1 MPPKPAIKPRKKVPC
16 HCDECNGK
24 LVDPRTKVKHEA
36 EYEQMNRSSRS
47 TKISKPVS
55 KRVQVDNNDD
65 ETSNASSSSSGS
77 SSSSSTSESQ
87 GPIHIPTKRERKEK
101 FKAVESAVND
111 ELIGEL
117 YNEDTDFS
125 SPIDDDQSEDL
136 NDETSDDERFAAPEL
151 EDFGDNEGFMCPD
164 SDVEFSESWILIW
177 IFKYQSRFRLSEVAI
192 SSLIGFFSQVL
203 KDADSKRFANFPS
216 SSYSAKKLLRI
227 DKATKTYAVCPKCNN
242 LYKIGEILGQN
253 EQVTEASPG
262 LKCSQVEFPK
272 HPMKKHREACGEE
285 LLKNVPVN
293 NGYIKRPRIVFPMPD
308 LKTQIFTMYQRP
320 NFEQNLA
327 KWANRHINGDI
338 LADIYD
344 GEVWKT
350 FKSDDNL
357 FFTPELADSNLGIMI
372 NLDWFQPFD
381 RTIYS
386 TGVIYGVICNLPRE
400 IRFRQENMLILG
412 LLPGPH
418 EVHADNINHF
428 LSPIVTEL
436 LEFWTGVII
445 KTPNNPTGKTVRMA
459 IICCSSDIPAA
470 RKLCGHISALAACHR
485 CYKRANN
492 GNFGNFDDMTDWF
505 KPRDLEDFRQNA
517 IAWRNC
523 KTKDE
528 RNQHV
533 SNNLVRWT
541 ELLRLP
547 YFNPIRHCVVDPM
560 HNLFL
565 GIASWIVKRLWID
578 GGKISKDDLKIMEK
592 RAEAI
597 KLPADMGRIPN
608 KISTG
613 EGFSGFTA
621 DQWKTFI
628 LVYSTPIMW
637 DLLSVNDREI
647 LGNFVRACSL
657 LVCRIIN
664 TNEINEA
671 HNRLL
676 KIGKLIEEHY
686 GENLITPN
694 IHLSLHIA
702 ECCRDYGPIYSFWC
716 YSFERMNGI
725 LGKYFNNE
733 CFGF

>member
-1 MPPKPAIKPRKKVPC
+1 
-16 HCDECNGK
+16 
-24 LVDPRTKVKHEA
+24 
-36 EYEQMNRSSRS
+36 
-47 TKISKPVS
+47 
-55 KRVQVDNNDD
+55 
-65 ETSNASSSSSGS
+65 
-77 SSSSSTSESQ
+77 
-87 GPIHIPTKRERKEK
+87 
-101 FKAVESAVND
+101 
-111 ELIGEL
+111 
-117 YNEDTDFS
+117 
-125 SPIDDDQSEDL
+125 
-136 NDETSDDERFAAPEL
+136 
-151 EDFGDNEGFMCPD
+151 
-164 SDVEFSESWILIW
+164 
-177 IFKYQSRFRLSEVAI
+177 
-192 SSLIGFFSQVL
+192 LIGFFSQVL

-262 LKCSQVEFPK
+262 LKCSRVEFPK
-272 HPMKKHREACGEE
+272 HPMKKYREVCGEE

-327 KWANRHINGDI
+327 KWANRHVNGDI

-350 FKSDDNL
+350 FKSDDTL

-676 KIGKLIEEHY
+676 KIGQLIEEHY

-733 CFGF
+733 CLGF